1 MLFQNKENKQ
11 DVLSAVKFHHRHK
24 ICRLSSDTKCL
35 QSIADSQE
43 VELKKL
49 KTDVATLQTEL
60 THSHNEMSV
69 QTGRLSAV
77 STNLNKT
84 NAELRSAMLDIF
96 ELKRQ
101 RNRTQDL

>member
-1 MLFQNKENKQ
+1 M
-11 DVLSAVKFHHRHK
+11 LSAVKFHHRHK

-60 THSHNEMSV
+60 TQSHNDMSE
-69 QTGRLSAV
+69 QTERLSAV

-84 NAELRSAMLDIF
+84 NAELRSTMLEIF

-101 RNRTQDL
+101 RNRTQDLLSAQAKAF